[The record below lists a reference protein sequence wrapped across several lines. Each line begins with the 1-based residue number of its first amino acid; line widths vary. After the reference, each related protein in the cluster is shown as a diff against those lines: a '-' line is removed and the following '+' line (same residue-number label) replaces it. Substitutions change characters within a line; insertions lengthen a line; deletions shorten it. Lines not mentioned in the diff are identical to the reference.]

1 MVLAVILVIIAGTIL
16 YFNTTENNRVEE
28 ETINTITEIEN
39 LIDQNNALRDAMLE
53 ENSSSEIILKNI
65 DKDKAVGAKASTK
78 VNGITYIGIIYI
90 PSLNNLAV
98 PIIDTCTESNLK
110 ISACRYAGNLEENN
124 IVIAG
129 HNYKS
134 LFGKLT
140 KLSVGNILYF
150 KDLEG
155 NAHKYKCTEILT
167 LNENDVEKM
176 QTGNWDLTLFTC
188 TYRGN
193 QRLTYRFEITN

>member
-1 MVLAVILVIIAGTIL
+1 MIFAAILVIIAGGIL
-16 YFNTTENNRVEE
+16 YFNTSENNRVEE
-28 ETINTITEIEN
+28 ESITTITEIEN
-39 LIDQNNALRDAMLE
+39 LIDQNNALLDAMSE
-53 ENSSSEIILKNI
+53 QNNSAEITLRNVDINE
-65 DKDKAVGAKASTK
+65 AVGAKASTK
-78 VNGITYIGIIYI
+78 VNGVTYIGIVYI

-98 PIIDTCTESNLK
+98 PVIDTCTESNLK
-110 ISACRYAGNLEENN
+110 ISACRYVGTLEENN

-134 LFGKLT
+134 LFGKLN

-155 NAHKYKCTEILT
+155 NAHKYKCVEILT